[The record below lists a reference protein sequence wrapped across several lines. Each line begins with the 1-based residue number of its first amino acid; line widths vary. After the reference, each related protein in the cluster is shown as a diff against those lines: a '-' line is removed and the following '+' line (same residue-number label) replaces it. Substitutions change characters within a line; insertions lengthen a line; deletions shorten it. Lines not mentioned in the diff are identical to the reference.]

1 MDGLVIDV
9 EGMCCFLSCHSN
21 RRLAYFKGFNVLVM
35 AI

>member
-9 EGMCCFLSCHSN
+9 EGIGLFLSCHSN